1 MPRTQS
7 ERLWVAGAAVLALLL
22 AVTGYF
28 LLIGPQRART
38 AAVKDNVASTS
49 FQATTLQS
57 RLTSLVQQ
65 SKQIATYRAGLTRAQ
80 QALPAASDLTATP
93 ALLRSLAATAATTST
108 SITSLTVG
116 DPAPF
121 TPAVTSTPAAA
132 PSSSSTDTTSAAP
145 VAAAPAST
153 TALSTIAVGATV
165 TGSTAH
171 LTQFLAALQTGQPR
185 ALLVT
190 AATLSGHGGTG
201 PDVSSLNLTM
211 SAFVRST

>member
-38 AAVKDNVASTS
+38 AAVKDDVASTS

-121 TPAVTSTPAAA
+121 TPAATSTPAAA
-132 PSSSSTDTTSAAP
+132 PSSSSTDTTTTP
-145 VAAAPAST
+145 VAAAPASA
-153 TALSTIAVGATV
+153 TALSTIAVGVTV

-171 LTQFLAALQTGQPR
+171 LTQFLSALQTGQPR

-190 AATLSGHGGTG
+190 AATLAGHGGTG